1 MDRVMSNKAAEG
13 AAVGAAM
20 QRAGIASQAIR
31 RRFEFLRPACPV
43 KVNETGFDRPREE
56 KR

>member
-20 QRAGIASQAIR
+20 QRAGIASQATR
-31 RRFEFLRPACPV
+31 RQFGFLTPACPV
-43 KVNETGFDRPREE
+43 KLNERNRI
-56 KR
+56 

>member
-1 MDRVMSNKAAEG
+1 MEMEMDRVMSNKAAEG

-43 KVNETGFDRPREE
+43 KVNETGFDRP
-56 KR
+56 